1 MSHRGVLLDR
11 DNTIIADPGY
21 IDDPDMVTLLPGAA
35 DSIRRLRDE
44 GFAVAVVTNQSGVA
58 RGKFT
63 EEQLADVHER
73 MEELLHEQ
81 GVQLDGIYYCPYLDG
96 PEAKVKKYRKQSN
109 LRKPEPG
116 MLLVAAEELDLSLAE
131 SWMVGDSSRD
141 VVAGERAGCRT
152 ILLGKRNGECN
163 PDYVADSLE
172 RAVDLVISNK
182 DLPPKGQEVDSDE
195 PKPVDMGQL
204 MAEQAVREQDVVN
217 LLTDIRD
224 SLRRHERKQ
233 RHEDFSVLRLA
244 GTLTQM
250 LALIVGGWAMMAFF
264 SDSSAALMR
273 LILAGFLQLVALT
286 AFVCSEKRS

>member
-1 MSHRGVLLDR
+1 MALRGVLLDR
-11 DNTIIADPGY
+11 DKTIIADPGY

-35 DSIRRLRDE
+35 DSIRRLHEE

-63 EEQLADVHER
+63 EEQLAEVHER

-96 PEAKVKKYRKQSN
+96 PEATVEKYRKASN

-116 MLLVAAEELDLSLAE
+116 MLLVAAEELDLSLPE

-141 VVAGERAGCRT
+141 VIAGERAGCRT
-152 ILLGKRNGECN
+152 ILLGNRNGDCN

-172 RAVDLVISNK
+172 KAVDLVVAHK
-182 DLPPKGQEVDSDE
+182 DDPPKGFEEETGQ
-195 PKPVDMGQL
+195 PKPVDVGKL

-250 LALIVGGWAMMAFF
+250 LALIVGGWGMMAFF
-264 SDSSAALMR
+264 SDMSLALTR
-273 LILAGFLQLVALT
+273 FVLAGILQLITLT